1 MDLTELQSELRS
13 IGKKVKELETA
24 VGQMKPKTEA
34 QKVNGYKF
42 LTDLASQYPLTD
54 RGLDKAEKNTQ
65 NMYIK
70 MLANIAFSEEDHQQE
85 RLLYIA
91 RIAAGIDGQIFSAE
105 QIVELKA
112 RFDGADMENMYAD
125 IEPVKEYFLLDAFT
139 MANICGKASEKI
151 LSILSELVMIFGCDR
166 EDIKILA
173 AFSKGVLTDDLRNVD
188 VIKYNTP
195 HKWLDK
201 LRPLIDRLL
210 IKHRVFCGRYR
221 IDKGTHTI
229 FLSSG
234 PKGAT
239 PRCDVESKLNTGS
252 VVRKG
257 EILVSFSEFWMDI
270 VSDHKDYL
278 NYLENLE
285 TDNITKTISAPI
297 DGIVYFI
304 EDDIKN
310 DKIIYEK
317 YMSKSKVLEIIKICE
332 ENSIS
337 YNVYTDK
344 AILATSLKYN
354 VLYYYKENL
363 KKEESKKTNINI
375 VKDMYEYVKNMQE
388 DKFLKITICDD
399 NKTVFHSIMKKIKE
413 IEEIEVLDVSHM
425 SRKMIRQGTE
435 EIPIEYYYTEISL
448 ANVDKWNAIEFL
460 IKKLD
465 IEKEEVMTIGDNI
478 NDKKMIENAGL
489 GIAMKGSTPVVI
501 KIADDIAES
510 NNEEGVAK
518 ILQKY
523 YKNINF

>member
-1 MDLTELQSELRS
+1 MYQLVAIDLDGTMLNSYGMVTENTKNT
-13 IGKKVKELETA
+13 IKKVIE
-24 VGQMKPKTEA
+24 
-34 QKVNGYKF
+34 NG
-42 LTDLASQYPLTD
+42 
-54 RGLDKAEKNTQ
+54 AE
-65 NMYIK
+65 
-70 MLANIAFSEEDHQQE
+70 
-85 RLLYIA
+85 
-91 RIAAGIDGQIFSAE
+91 
-105 QIVELKA
+105 
-112 RFDGADMENMYAD
+112 
-125 IEPVKEYFLLDAFT
+125 
-139 MANICGKASEKI
+139 
-151 LSILSELVMIFGCDR
+151 VMI
-166 EDIKILA
+166 A
-173 AFSKGVLTDDLRNVD
+173 S
-188 VIKYNTP
+188 
-195 HKWLDK
+195 
-201 LRPLIDRLL
+201 
-210 IKHRVFCGRYR
+210 GR
-221 IDKGTHTI
+221 
-229 FLSSG
+229 
-234 PKGAT
+234 
-239 PRCDVESKLNTGS
+239 
-252 VVRKG
+252 
-257 EILVSFSEFWMDI
+257 
-270 VSDHKDYL
+270 
-278 NYLENLE
+278 
-285 TDNITKTISAPI
+285 PI
-297 DGIVYFI
+297 DSIKAIAKEIGSENYFI
-304 EDDIKN
+304 AGNGALIYDIKN

-317 YMSKSKVLEIIKICE
+317 YMSRSKVLEIIKICE

-501 KIADDIAES
+501 KIADDVAES